1 MTAERTI
8 VAIGGGGFSSDPAS
22 PLDDFLLE
30 LTGAERP
37 LVAFLATATGDNDS
51 YVVRFHEEYGRR
63 GATTT
68 HVPLF
73 AALPPEEIRERLLGA
88 DLVYVG
94 GGNTASLLAV
104 WRTHG
109 VDVLLREAWERGT
122 VLGGVSAGGN
132 CWFEA
137 CTTDSFGPIASLAD
151 GLGFLPGSFCPHYD
165 AEPERRPT
173 YLRLVA
179 DGFPAGWAAED
190 GVALHFAGRELR
202 EAVTAEPGKRAYR
215 VEAAGETP
223 LDPRPLR

>member
-1 MTAERTI
+1 VSPERTI
-8 VAIGGGGFSSDPAS
+8 VAIGGGGFSTDAAS

-37 LVAFLATATGDNDS
+37 RAAFLATASGDNDS
-51 YVVRFHEEYGRR
+51 YMVRFHEAYGRR
-63 GATTT
+63 GVATT

-73 AALPPEEIRERLLGA
+73 AALAPEEIRERVLGA

-104 WRTHG
+104 WRAHG

-137 CTTDSFGPIASLAD
+137 CTTDSFGPIAPLAD
-151 GLGFLPGSFCPHYD
+151 GLGFLAGSFCPHYD
-165 AEPERRPT
+165 AEPERRPAYT
-173 YLRLVA
+173 RLVA
-179 DGFPAGWAAED
+179 EGFPPGFAAED
-190 GVALHFAGRELR
+190 GVALRFAGTELA
-202 EAVTAEPGKRAYR
+202 EAVTATPGKHAYR
-215 VEAAGETP
+215 VEPGGETP
-223 LDPRPLR
+223 LDPRPLG

>member
-1 MTAERTI
+1 MSAERTI
-8 VAIGGGGFSSDPAS
+8 VAIGGGGFSADPAS

-37 LVAFLATATGDNDS
+37 RAAFLATASGDSD
-51 YVVRFHEEYGRR
+51 YQTVRFHDAYGRR
-63 GATTT
+63 GVATT

-73 AALPPEEIRERLLGA
+73 GALAPDEVRERILGS

-109 VDVLLREAWERGT
+109 VDLILREAWEGGT

-137 CTTDSFGPIASLAD
+137 CTTDSFGPIAPLAD

-165 AEPERRPT
+165 GEPERRPT
-173 YLRLVA
+173 YNRLVA
-179 DGFPAGWAAED
+179 EGFSPGWAAED
-190 GVALHFAGRELR
+190 GVALHFAGTELR
-202 EAVTAEPGKRAYR
+202 EAVTVVPGSRAYR
-215 VEAAGETP
+215 VDAGGETP
-223 LDPRPLR
+223 LDARTLR

>member
-1 MTAERTI
+1 VSTERTI

-22 PLDDFLLE
+22 PLDDFLLK

-37 LVAFLATATGDNDS
+37 RVSFLATASGDSD
-51 YVVRFHEEYGRR
+51 YYTVRFHDAYGRR
-63 GATTT
+63 GAATT

-73 AALPPEEIRERLLGA
+73 GALPPEEIRERLLGA

-104 WRTHG
+104 WRAHG
-109 VDVLLREAWERGT
+109 VDALLREAWERGT

-137 CTTDSFGPIASLAD
+137 CTTDSFGPIAPLTD
-151 GLGFLPGSFCPHYD
+151 GLAFLPGSFCPHYD

-173 YLRLVA
+173 YRRLVA

-190 GVALHFAGRELR
+190 GVALHFAGTELR
-202 EAVTAEPGKRAYR
+202 EAVTADTGKRAYR
-215 VEAAGETP
+215 VETSRETP

>member
-1 MTAERTI
+1 MSAERTI

-37 LVAFLATATGDNDS
+37 RAAFLGTATGDNDS
-51 YVVRFHEEYGRR
+51 YVVRFHDAYGRR
-63 GATTT
+63 GAATT

-73 AALPPEEIRERLLGA
+73 AALPPEEIRERVLGA

-109 VDVLLREAWERGT
+109 VDALLREAWERGT

-137 CTTDSFGPIASLAD
+137 CTTDSFGPIAPLED
-151 GLGFLPGSFCPHYD
+151 GLGFLAGSFCPHYD
-165 AEPERRPT
+165 AEPERRPA

-179 DGFPAGWAAED
+179 SGFPPGWAAED
-190 GVALHFAGRELR
+190 DVALRFAGRELA
-202 EAVTAEPGKRAYR
+202 EAVTAAAGKRAYR
-215 VEAAGETP
+215 VEPGGETA
-223 LDPRPLR
+223 LEPRPLR